1 MKKAANIKAGVTLAA
16 VLLCMTCRPAYA
28 GSPGESEDAADRPG
42 LYTAVDGSQ
51 IEQERLADQVIEY
64 EELGSLIH
72 YNNLSIREMTK
83 SSENT
88 RQDYKEIRDFLKS
101 ERASASRNKDKAKD
115 ESDTERYVEYASLA
129 EIYRSS
135 AAGYNDMIEKLD
147 GYSSNKSR
155 FSLEK
160 QLTNAAQSLMISW
173 QSLKL
178 QKEYLK
184 AMGDLYRTQYEN
196 AQIKQSA
203 GLTTEQEV
211 SAAYDLWRE
220 LSVSLDSLADSE
232 AEITQSLF
240 LILGIDG
247 QEEMELQTIPSADP
261 ELILKLNLEQDTRKA
276 IGNNTDLISARSDS
290 SDSSTAGMR
299 KKQRTTAEL
308 EEQVAAK
315 MQQLYDQ
322 VLQAKQ
328 SYDAA
333 KTGYEGAV
341 IRWENAER
349 QYDLGMFSQEEYLQ
363 EKIQY
368 INKKTA
374 LETADL
380 SLFQSLETYDWAVK
394 GIVTLE

>member
-1 MKKAANIKAGVTLAA
+1 
-16 VLLCMTCRPAYA
+16 
-28 GSPGESEDAADRPG
+28 
-42 LYTAVDGSQ
+42 
-51 IEQERLADQVIEY
+51 
-64 EELGSLIH
+64 
-72 YNNLSIREMTK
+72 
-83 SSENT
+83 
-88 RQDYKEIRDFLKS
+88 
-101 ERASASRNKDKAKD
+101 
-115 ESDTERYVEYASLA
+115 
-129 EIYRSS
+129 
-135 AAGYNDMIEKLD
+135 
-147 GYSSNKSR
+147 
-155 FSLEK
+155 
-160 QLTNAAQSLMISW
+160 
-173 QSLKL
+173 
-178 QKEYLK
+178 
-184 AMGDLYRTQYEN
+184 
-196 AQIKQSA
+196 
-203 GLTTEQEV
+203 
-211 SAAYDLWRE
+211 
-220 LSVSLDSLADSE
+220 
-232 AEITQSLF
+232 
-240 LILGIDG
+240 
-247 QEEMELQTIPSADP
+247 MELQTIPSADP

>member
-1 MKKAANIKAGVTLAA
+1 
-16 VLLCMTCRPAYA
+16 MTCRPAYA

-184 AMGDLYRTQYEN
+184 AMEDLYRTQYEN

-247 QEEMELQTIPSADP
+247 QEEIVVRQINCCPKLQI
-261 ELILKLNLEQDTRKA
+261 K
-276 IGNNTDLISARSDS
+276 TDFLRA
-290 SDSSTAGMR
+290 
-299 KKQRTTAEL
+299 
-308 EEQVAAK
+308 
-315 MQQLYDQ
+315 
-322 VLQAKQ
+322 VL
-328 SYDAA
+328 
-333 KTGYEGAV
+333 V
-341 IRWENAER
+341 
-349 QYDLGMFSQEEYLQ
+349 
-363 EKIQY
+363 
-368 INKKTA
+368 
-374 LETADL
+374 
-380 SLFQSLETYDWAVK
+380 
-394 GIVTLE
+394 